1 MPMLTL
7 VRAGGLRC
15 RAGAA
20 RRGAGGGAGRGAG
33 EGGPRGTFSSP
44 EGLLP
49 AAAAAP
55 PQEQPAPWPEGD
67 HEMCLK
73 KLTQLVTLAAS

>member
-1 MPMLTL
+1 MPNLTW
-7 VRAGGLRC
+7 VRAGG
-15 RAGAA
+15 
-20 RRGAGGGAGRGAG
+20 RRGGTGRGAG
-33 EGGPRGTFSSP
+33 WGWAPRNFLLSEGF
-44 EGLLP
+44 LP

-55 PQEQPAPWPEGD
+55 PPERPAPGLEGD